1 MIKNKPVMILGVGIL
16 IALVV
21 AIVSYSYLQKKTA
34 VQVQSVETQPLVVAA
49 VDMPWGEV
57 LSTSTVKLQS
67 YLKASPPPGA
77 FTDPSQ
83 VAGRTLLYPVVIG
96 EPILESKLA
105 PQTAAAGGVGAI
117 ITPKKRAMAVRVDKV
132 IGVSGFIRPGS
143 RVDVLVTIAPKSTD
157 AGPMT
162 KIVLENILVLAIGS
176 EMEKAGKQEKP
187 TVVDVITMEVTPEEG
202 EKLALSATEGKLQM
216 ALRNSTDSAEVST
229 RGTTIP
235 ALLSSY
241 SGPAA
246 PPKVQKVAVK
256 PASSGQPP
264 RKEPPKPPATFSVEL
279 IKGTSVSTHKFEKG
293 E

>member
-1 MIKNKPVMILGVGIL
+1 MIKNKPVLILGAGVV

-21 AIVSYSYLQKKTA
+21 AIISYGYLQKRTA
-34 VQVQSVETQPLVVAA
+34 VQVQSVDTQPLVVAA

-57 LSTSTVKLQS
+57 LATSTVKLQP
-67 YLKASPPPGA
+67 YLKATLPPGS
-77 FTDPSQ
+77 FSEPGQ
-83 VAGRTLLYPVVIG
+83 VVGRTLLYPVVIG

-105 PQTAAAGGVGAI
+105 PKTAAAGGVGAI

-143 RVDVLVTIAPKSTD
+143 RVDVLVTIAQKTGDS
-157 AGPMT
+157 GPMT
-162 KIVLENILVLAIGS
+162 KIVLENILVLAVGS
-176 EMEKAGKQEKP
+176 EMEKGTKQEKP
-187 TVVDVITMEVTPEEG
+187 TVVDVLTMEVTPEEG
-202 EKLALSATEGKLQM
+202 EKLALAATEGKLQM
-216 ALRNSTDSAEVST
+216 ALRNSTDSDGVST

-246 PPKVQKVAVK
+246 PPKAQKVAAK
-256 PASSGQPP
+256 PGSSRPAPSQTPPP
-264 RKEPPKPPATFSVEL
+264 RPATFSVEL
-279 IKGTSVSTHKFEKG
+279 IKGTSVSTHKFERG